1 MELNQLAQFR
11 AIAACGSVSRAAEE
25 LHVSQPALSAML
37 KKLEAE
43 LQVLL
48 FDRVNNRIILN
59 DAGRLALRHAETL
72 LRCAEQMKSDLLEFA
87 QRSKSF
93 RVGFCDPGPMWFCT
107 PKFSMLYPD
116 VTLKTEVYGPQAQ
129 ESALLESGRFDL
141 LVTARPVEDASVT
154 CAPFLREQQYL
165 SVVRGDPAAGL
176 KQVSLRDA
184 PVRERI
190 LFLVDGAFSA
200 QHLPLRREI
209 AAKIRI
215 TQYTDYFLFHQA
227 VRAGTTP
234 TTTTRLVRHYRD
246 DGDRVLIPITDALTE
261 RGFTGFVT
269 ESIAGLANKQLQTA
283 LDGFAS
289 IEPYK
294 PEHVSEDKPEQTSIE
309 KKPTVISVAGCCN
322 RIGTTTQALQIIKYL
337 QFLGHKAAY
346 IQLNDSE
353 YVQKAA
359 GLYSAEDIDRS
370 LGRVTLNGTDLY
382 SKPDQIA
389 EIRGMGYEYLVYDFG
404 SFSSKSFNLI
414 QFLEKDIRIIVG
426 GDSPHELGAMQDVF
440 RSPILQNS
448 TYYIFSFVH
457 ENDFQEIRGLMEDK
471 ADMTFFAKYTPD
483 PFVYTSDSNE
493 LYDKIIGATNTVE
506 PQKRKECLL
515 FSNTNRGTI
524 RSGQICPLLIVQH

>member
-184 PVRERI
+184 PVRELT

-246 DGDRVLIPITDALTE
+246 DGDRVLIPVTDAESSMTYHFAYLTA
-261 RGFTGFVT
+261 R
-269 ESIAGLANKQLQTA
+269 AA
-283 LDGFAS
+283 
-289 IEPYK
+289 
-294 PEHVSEDKPEQTSIE
+294 
-309 KKPTVISVAGCCN
+309 
-322 RIGTTTQALQIIKYL
+322 ALQPLLKWVEL
-337 QFLGHKAAY
+337 CAAD
-346 IQLNDSE
+346 LR
-353 YVQKAA
+353 
-359 GLYSAEDIDRS
+359 SAE
-370 LGRVTLNGTDLY
+370 
-382 SKPDQIA
+382 
-389 EIRGMGYEYLVYDFG
+389 
-404 SFSSKSFNLI
+404 
-414 QFLEKDIRIIVG
+414 
-426 GDSPHELGAMQDVF
+426 
-440 RSPILQNS
+440 S
-448 TYYIFSFVH
+448 TP
-457 ENDFQEIRGLMEDK
+457 E
-471 ADMTFFAKYTPD
+471 
-483 PFVYTSDSNE
+483 
-493 LYDKIIGATNTVE
+493 
-506 PQKRKECLL
+506 
-515 FSNTNRGTI
+515 
-524 RSGQICPLLIVQH
+524 